1 MLGLPGS
8 AVRLSS
14 IPEGKITVY
23 SVRSYLTAGVA
34 FAGAGALTIAPVT
47 PMAQDVA
54 LAPRQVSAL
63 AVELAASQA
72 AAVDPITLLVQ
83 TIETAAN
90 NAVALLTAYTAN
102 PFPIVQQ
109 VIANLI
115 TFAGELPDI
124 GLILN
129 QLVSSTISG
138 LQAPF
143 VANPENVS
151 AVPFQTIEL
160 PPPFGPIPISQQ
172 FVYGLLDQVLP
183 PETYAAL
190 EPILNFTTTPISGGL
205 IGLLSPVIAPVLSLS
220 TSVSIII
227 EALQAGD
234 FAAVI
239 NEAINTP
246 IYALNAF
253 LNGGEFLDLQP
264 VLSLLGITLPAE
276 ITSFGLNIG
285 GLLSPGGVGFDSVSA
300 NGTFQILPAPLPPV
314 TLEDPGFPLGPIGA
328 LITIDN
334 AIAEGIAVTPPS
346 SAGAE
351 PAAAVEPSAEAE
363 ADTAA
368 AADTDAAAETAPAA
382 DRSEG
387 AAAAKREQRRGSRGA
402 AADKAGAADSSGKSE
417 SRAAAARR
425 AG

>member
-14 IPEGKITVY
+14 IPEGKIAVY

-34 FAGAGALTIAPVT
+34 FAGAGALPIAPVA

-90 NAVALLTAYTAN
+90 NAVALLTAYTSN

-151 AVPFQTIEL
+151 AVPFQTIST
-160 PPPFGPIPISQQ
+160 PFGPVPISQQ
-172 FVYGLLDQVLP
+172 TVYGLL
-183 PETYAAL
+183 PE
-190 EPILNFTTTPISGGL
+190 
-205 IGLLSPVIAPVLSLS
+205 V
-220 TSVSIII
+220 
-227 EALQAGD
+227 
-234 FAAVI
+234 
-239 NEAINTP
+239 
-246 IYALNAF
+246 
-253 LNGGEFLDLQP
+253 
-264 VLSLLGITLPAE
+264 LPAE
-276 ITSFGLNIG
+276 SYTGGVTIG
-285 GLLSPGGVGFDSVSA
+285 GVRSPGGG
-300 NGTFQILPAPLPPV
+300 G
-314 TLEDPGFPLGPIGA
+314 
-328 LITIDN
+328 
-334 AIAEGIAVTPPS
+334 
-346 SAGAE
+346 
-351 PAAAVEPSAEAE
+351 VE
-363 ADTAA
+363 
-368 AADTDAAAETAPAA
+368 
-382 DRSEG
+382 
-387 AAAAKREQRRGSRGA
+387 
-402 AADKAGAADSSGKSE
+402 
-417 SRAAAARR
+417 
-425 AG
+425 